1 MAAVTA
7 EDRASLQHAAEQ
19 AGLSVEHY
27 VWGTRRGFV
36 PRAPNR
42 IVITKV
48 HQHDQAVAV
57 LRCAFD
63 ARYIRAELQRV
74 ARGPLPLE
82 LDWPQTAL
90 LIEQLEHCDAFDY
103 EVNPP

>member
-1 MAAVTA
+1 MAALTA
-7 EDRASLQHAAEQ
+7 GELASLESAAER
-19 AGLSVEHY
+19 AGLSVDHY

-42 IVITKV
+42 LVITKV

-74 ARGPLPLE
+74 GPTPLRLE

-90 LIEQLEHCDAFDY
+90 LIEQLQHCDAFDY
-103 EVNPP
+103 EVNP